1 MAGRGDPPEGAP
13 ESASGGGEEE
23 FRSVVFDE
31 SFVEAARLQE
41 FSAQERLEDEEHA
54 AVRSRPEP
62 PSTRSGIAAS
72 KQGLILVVLIVVA
85 FGTAIYMGVRNP
97 YNSPGPPRPEPM
109 RASVLPLAPSD
120 PVPGGSPNELFRNS
134 PSAEFRTGAS
144 GVVLPPAR
152 SSEHF
157 SESQVLAALTAAK
170 EYVVKSS
177 IDPGVLSGE
186 AVRPVRLLLA
196 PGQQAQFDRSIE
208 RPRSDGR
215 HAATGWMVRFD
226 SSKAELSDSEVRV
239 KGRFTVRE
247 ITDSA
252 LEVTADHVLVYAL
265 QPADGA
271 ESASAEESSLFTVR
285 RELRLQFTRESLRDH
300 QLSVR
305 QVQMHAGPLPCS
317 ANSADVLTPLLAG
330 ERTKKDAP
338 AGTDPYA
345 RGRASAPMCGVLS
358 PQAQPTPGGSD
369 S

>member
-1 MAGRGDPPEGAP
+1 M
-13 ESASGGGEEE
+13 
-23 FRSVVFDE
+23 
-31 SFVEAARLQE
+31 
-41 FSAQERLEDEEHA
+41 
-54 AVRSRPEP
+54 RSRPER
-62 PSTRSGIAAS
+62 PSVRSGIAAS
-72 KQGLILVVLIVVA
+72 KQGLILVVLIVLA

-97 YNSPGPPRPEPM
+97 YNSPGPPRTEPM

-120 PVPGGSPNELFRNS
+120 PVPGGTPGELFRNS

-177 IDPGVLSGE
+177 IDPGVLRGD

-196 PGQQAQFDRSIE
+196 PGQQKQFDRSVE
-208 RPRSDGR
+208 RPRNDGR

-226 SSKAELSDSEVRV
+226 SSKAELADSEVRV

-247 ITDSA
+247 IADNA
-252 LEVTADHVLVYAL
+252 LEVTADHVFVYAL
-265 QPADGA
+265 QPADDA
-271 ESASAEESSLFTVR
+271 EAAEGSGESSLFTVR

-300 QLSVR
+300 QMSVR

-317 ANSADVLTPLLAG
+317 ANSSDALTPLLAG
-330 ERTKKDAP
+330 ERTKEDAP

-358 PQAQPTPGGSD
+358 PQAQPTPGNSD